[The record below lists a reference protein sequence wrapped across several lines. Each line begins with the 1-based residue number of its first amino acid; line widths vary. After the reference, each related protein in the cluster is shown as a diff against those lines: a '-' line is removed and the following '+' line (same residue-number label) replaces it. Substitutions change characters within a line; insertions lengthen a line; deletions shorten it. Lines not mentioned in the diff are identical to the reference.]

1 MFHIV
6 ILKAD
11 YEGWWL
17 FEDWQ
22 QNIVERY
29 TFGAETEMRQQYEK
43 LLDEM
48 KNTYHSFKTGKY
60 EMHAF
65 FNGCELEYCDDCGED
80 IQIYYTPIML
90 EDDKVYIVKN

>member
-17 FEDWQ
+17 FDDWQ
-22 QNIVERY
+22 QNIVETY
-29 TFGAETEMRQQYEK
+29 TFDAENEMRQEYGK

-48 KNTYHSFKTGKY
+48 KSIYHSFRTGKY
-60 EMHAF
+60 DIHAF
-65 FNGCELEYCDDCGED
+65 FNGCELEYCEDCGED
-80 IQIYYTPIML
+80 IQIYYTPIMMK
-90 EDDKVYIVKN
+90 DDAVYTF